1 MTDKTKQKEQTG
13 AYRPTRLDLTHLPRD
28 TTRALGS
35 LRQQLCG
42 SFNYCRAYPAKMD
55 VLDATLTRVLKE
67 VRKFKVEVAE
77 QEKLKAARIAEQTTK
92 QDTKQTT
99 EQSNTQEGNA

>member
-1 MTDKTKQKEQTG
+1 MTEETKEKVEQSD

-28 TTRALGS
+28 KHRALGS

-55 VLDATLTRVLKE
+55 VLDATLTHVLKE
-67 VRKFKVEVAE
+67 VRKYKVQLAE
-77 QEKLKAARIAEQTTK
+77 QDKLKEQLK
-92 QDTKQTT
+92 A
-99 EQSNTQEGNA
+99 QSNAKKVMNNG